1 MHNLNKDLTPCHFKE
16 NQRECAL
23 SGCYCVFGFPEDIY
37 LHGSVVFLHFFGRK
51 GQCNRAVLS
60 LSHLTVVYVIKFFV
74 NCFVKASGLMH
85 LNEETKAVKTKAE
98 RLVRASKS

>member
-16 NQRECAL
+16 NQRECVL
-23 SGCYCVFGFPEDIY
+23 SGCYCMFGFPEDIY
-37 LHGSVVFLHFFGRK
+37 LHGSVVFLHFFWKK
-51 GQCNRAVLS
+51 GPVQLSRAHLS
-60 LSHLTVVYVIKFFV
+60 IVYVIKFFV

-85 LNEETKAVKTKAE
+85 LNEETKAE